1 MLEFSKPKYPQKQT
15 INLAVEETNGIGKQ
29 GQVAIFFVFLIVLGL
44 FTKFA
49 VIDRIDEAE
58 KAKNEYIRTEEQIK
72 QLTDRVKNYNEV
84 QQVYRQYDD
93 SFLSESEKIE
103 IDRLEIIDMIE
114 QCVKDE
120 AQIKEI
126 RISSNQVSIVLEET
140 RLSYV
145 SEIVA
150 RFQEDERTSY
160 VTVSTAGTGNVK
172 DESQIVSAD
181 VMVQLKDG
189 GEESDE

>member
-93 SFLSESEKIE
+93 SFLHFTLFSKS
-103 IDRLEIIDMIE
+103 
-114 QCVKDE
+114 
-120 AQIKEI
+120 
-126 RISSNQVSIVLEET
+126 
-140 RLSYV
+140 
-145 SEIVA
+145 
-150 RFQEDERTSY
+150 
-160 VTVSTAGTGNVK
+160 
-172 DESQIVSAD
+172 
-181 VMVQLKDG
+181 
-189 GEESDE
+189 